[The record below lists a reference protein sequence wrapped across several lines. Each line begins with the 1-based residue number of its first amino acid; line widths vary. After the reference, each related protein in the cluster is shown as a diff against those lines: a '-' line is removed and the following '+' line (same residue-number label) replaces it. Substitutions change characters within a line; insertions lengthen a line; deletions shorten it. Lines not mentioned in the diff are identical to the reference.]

1 MVRLQRCCSPVLAR
15 LSRGCLST
23 PSQRLA
29 LAKILPIHRL
39 NLFAIS
45 PKKAARKANVI
56 LEIDKG
62 QSGGMLKSA
71 TRHLQFP
78 TRMNFPRLRNS
89 LLAAAALT
97 SISHVSAQKADFNE
111 VGRQMSI
118 MLQNSHFAKLPFDQD
133 LARRFLEDYLKD
145 LDFQRL
151 YFTQEDVDRFN
162 EAYGSDMHRLILEG
176 KSMQAAVEI
185 YGVFKERVR
194 ARVAQTGHL
203 LNGTDFDFA
212 QKEKVLMSR
221 KDASWPKNEKEA
233 ADLWR
238 LQIKEAVLG
247 EVLRREMLTKLSK
260 EQGKADPGS
269 DDRSPKEKVSLRY
282 KRFLASVEDVD
293 DEEVANYF
301 LSAVARA
308 YDPHTDYMSAREM
321 SRFKDGMKNELVGI
335 GALLQAEEDGAT
347 KIMGIVVGGPA
358 DREGSLKLNDRVVGV
373 NVLNTDKPSDMVDIM
388 FMKIDKVVDL
398 IRGKEGTS
406 VALKVEP
413 AAGPPGVTRMVVI
426 RRDKVEMKDEQASG
440 ELIEIK
446 TEKKQSKRLGV
457 ITLPSFYADFD
468 NGKVSCA
475 DDVEKILKRLM
486 EEKIDGLMLD
496 LRNNGGGSLD
506 EVRRMTGFFMEQG
519 PVVQVKDTLG
529 RVQVKN
535 SENGKPVYAGAM
547 VVLTDR
553 SSASASEILAGALQ
567 DFNRAVVI
575 GETSTFGKG
584 TVQQPMDIGR
594 MLPLFSNRNGAGFLK
609 VTIQKFYRPSGS
621 STQMDGVA
629 SDIALPSIMDGL
641 EIGESFLEHSLPHD
655 RIRSSDDFK
664 PDDAGKLFIPRLK
677 ELSAKRVEVCRDFG
691 YVRDDVRRTSE
702 RIKANTLSLNKT
714 ERVNELAE
722 SDVRQKERNVE
733 RRERFAKIAEE
744 DKSLFKFYKITLD
757 DIKAG
762 NKIKSY
768 DPSDESASFMRRAK
782 DETEDLDD
790 SPKWPTGLDPIK
802 RESIAV
808 MRDLVELSES
818 ARVAGLIE

>member
-1 MVRLQRCCSPVLAR
+1 M
-15 LSRGCLST
+15 T
-23 PSQRLA
+23 F
-29 LAKILPIHRL
+29 HW
-39 NLFAIS
+39 
-45 PKKAARKANVI
+45 
-56 LEIDKG
+56 
-62 QSGGMLKSA
+62 
-71 TRHLQFP
+71 
-78 TRMNFPRLRNS
+78 LRNT
-89 LLAAAALT
+89 LLAAAALA
-97 SISHVSAQKADFNE
+97 SFVPLKGQQADFNE

-118 MLQNSHFAKLPFDQD
+118 MLQNSHFARLPFDE
-133 LARRFLEDYLKD
+133 AMGRRFLDDYLKD

-162 EAYGSDMHRLILEG
+162 DAYGSEMHSLILQG
-176 KSMQAAVEI
+176 KSMEAATTI
-185 YGVFKERVR
+185 YDIFKERVR
-194 ARVAQTGHL
+194 ARVEQTEKL
-203 LNGTDFDFA
+203 LNGNDFDFTS
-212 QKEKVLMSR
+212 EDKVMMSR
-221 KDASWPKNEKEA
+221 KDAAWPKNEKDA
-233 ADLWR
+233 AELWR

-247 EVLRREMLTKLSK
+247 ELLRREMLAKMAK

-293 DEEVANYF
+293 NEEVANYF

-321 SRFKDGMKNELVGI
+321 SRFKDSMKNELVGI
-335 GALLQAEEDGAT
+335 GALLQGEEDGAT

-373 NVLNTDKPSDMVDIM
+373 NALNTDKPADMVDIM

-413 AAGPPGVTRMVVI
+413 ASGPPGVTRIVVI
-426 RRDKVEMKDEQASG
+426 KRGKVEMKDEQAGG

-446 TEKKQSKRLGV
+446 NDKNQSKRLGV
-457 ITLPSFYADFD
+457 IALPSFYADFD
-468 NGKVSCA
+468 NGEVSCA
-475 DDVEKILKRLM
+475 DDVEKLLKRLM
-486 EEKIDGLMLD
+486 EEKIDGLILD
-496 LRNNGGGSLD
+496 LRNTGGGSLD

-535 SENGKPVYAGAM
+535 SENGKPIYTGPM

-567 DFNRAVVI
+567 DFNRAVVV
-575 GETSTFGKG
+575 GEASTFGKG

-629 SDIALPSIMDGL
+629 SDVVIPSIMDGL
-641 EIGESFLEHSLPHD
+641 EIGESFLEHSLEHD
-655 RIRSSDDFK
+655 LIRRADDFR
-664 PDDAGKLFIPRLK
+664 PLDAETLFIPKLK
-677 ELSAKRVEVCRDFG
+677 ELSLKRIDDCRDFE
-691 YVRDDVRRTSE
+691 YVRDDVRRTTE
-702 RIKANTLSLNKT
+702 RINANTLSLNKA
-714 ERVNELAE
+714 EREKELAE
-722 SDVRQKERNVE
+722 SDARQKERNAE
-733 RRERFAKIAEE
+733 RRERFAKVAQE
-744 DKSLFKFYKITLD
+744 DKQRFKFFKLTLD
-757 DIKAG
+757 DIKEG
-762 NKIKSY
+762 KKLISY